1 MRTYKK
7 FFSQFKGVLINSKDA
22 LGFRTELIFICNDGH
37 GGFCQAAQYPADPSS
52 SFSNRSLGVQSSSCL
67 F

>member
-22 LGFRTELIFICNDGH
+22 LGFRTDLIFICNDGH